1 VRGSEPGGRARAV
14 HLLRWPY
21 RQVLEGGDRVG
32 VLAGSGR
39 CHLAPA
45 NICCLPGGDG
55 RCCRPVHHVRHR
67 GFDTDTAVDGLTA
80 FSLLQV
86 SSQVARYL
94 AFLAALAY
102 RSLPTGSPSSP
113 AVGLPALPP
122 SLWTLVPRRVT
133 PGEGGQP
140 SDAAKHSDRGPP
152 GSYGSTSIAP
162 TNVTRAQAAF
172 PPTASPGGMAT
183 MRSWIDHAG
192 EVIWEPA
199 PSLIAQFIEAGQPF
213 WLDIENPTDE
223 LINQLASRLG
233 LHPLAV
239 EDSKQF
245 GQRAKLQVYGNAVML
260 VGFGLDERL
269 REPVEVHCYYTT
281 GFLVTLRRAPS
292 PALDALRHAGSVQ
305 PQLGSDPIRALHPV
319 ISSLYTQFSALALE
333 LDERL
338 DVLEQR
344 VLHEADDQELAE
356 ITTIEHRASVTRR
369 ILTPGRDLAA
379 RTPLI
384 QSLPGATSETQLYAE
399 DINDELQQVVADFT
413 ALEQRCAALLVLH
426 ASLAS
431 KHLAVVSRRL
441 ADVAT
446 IFLPISFLA
455 GFWGENFNVLTGSIE
470 KGWPAFLVLGVGL
483 SVACVLVI
491 VIMLSRRSWK

>member
-1 VRGSEPGGRARAV
+1 
-14 HLLRWPY
+14 
-21 RQVLEGGDRVG
+21 
-32 VLAGSGR
+32 
-39 CHLAPA
+39 
-45 NICCLPGGDG
+45 
-55 RCCRPVHHVRHR
+55 
-67 GFDTDTAVDGLTA
+67 
-80 FSLLQV
+80 
-86 SSQVARYL
+86 
-94 AFLAALAY
+94 
-102 RSLPTGSPSSP
+102 
-113 AVGLPALPP
+113 
-122 SLWTLVPRRVT
+122 
-133 PGEGGQP
+133 
-140 SDAAKHSDRGPP
+140 
-152 GSYGSTSIAP
+152 
-162 TNVTRAQAAF
+162 
-172 PPTASPGGMAT
+172 
-183 MRSWIDHAG
+183 MRSWINHSG

-199 PSLIAQFIEAGQPF
+199 PSLIAQLIEAGQPF

-223 LINQLASRLG
+223 TIDQLATRLG

-245 GQRAKLQVYGNAVML
+245 GQRAKLQVYRNGVML
-260 VGFGLDERL
+260 VGFGLDEQL

-292 PALDALRHAGSVQ
+292 PALDALREAGSVQ
-305 PQLGSDPIRALHPV
+305 PQLESDPIRALHPL

-338 DVLEQR
+338 DALEQR
-344 VLHEADDQELAE
+344 VLHEADDHELAE
-356 ITTIEHRASVTRR
+356 ITAIRSQAAVTRR

-413 ALEQRCAALLVLH
+413 AIEERCAALQVLH

-455 GFWGENFNVLTGSIE
+455 GFWGQNFDVLTGSIE

-483 SVACVLVI
+483 SVACVAVI
-491 VIMLSRRSWK
+491 VFLLGRRSWR

>member
-1 VRGSEPGGRARAV
+1 
-14 HLLRWPY
+14 
-21 RQVLEGGDRVG
+21 
-32 VLAGSGR
+32 
-39 CHLAPA
+39 
-45 NICCLPGGDG
+45 
-55 RCCRPVHHVRHR
+55 
-67 GFDTDTAVDGLTA
+67 
-80 FSLLQV
+80 
-86 SSQVARYL
+86 
-94 AFLAALAY
+94 
-102 RSLPTGSPSSP
+102 
-113 AVGLPALPP
+113 
-122 SLWTLVPRRVT
+122 
-133 PGEGGQP
+133 
-140 SDAAKHSDRGPP
+140 
-152 GSYGSTSIAP
+152 
-162 TNVTRAQAAF
+162 
-172 PPTASPGGMAT
+172 
-183 MRSWIDHAG
+183 MRSWIVHSG
-192 EVIWEPA
+192 EVVWEPA
-199 PSLIAQFIEAGQPF
+199 PSLVAQLVEAGQPF

-223 LINQLASRLG
+223 LIDQLATSLG

-245 GQRAKLQVYGNAVML
+245 GQRAKLEVHGNGVML
-260 VGFGLDERL
+260 VGFGLDEQL

-292 PALDALRHAGSVQ
+292 PALNALRQAGSVQ
-305 PQLGSDPIRALHPV
+305 PQLGSDPIRALHPLV
-319 ISSLYTQFSALALE
+319 SSLYTQFSALALE

-338 DVLEQR
+338 DALEQR

-356 ITTIEHRASVTRR
+356 IAAIRRRAVVTRR

-399 DINDELQQVVADFT
+399 DINDQLQQVVADFT
-413 ALEQRCAALLVLH
+413 AIEERCAAMLVLH

-455 GFWGENFNVLTGSIE
+455 GFWGQNFDMLTGSIE

-483 SVACVLVI
+483 SVACVAVI
-491 VIMLSRRSWK
+491 VFLLGRRGWK

>member
-1 VRGSEPGGRARAV
+1 
-14 HLLRWPY
+14 
-21 RQVLEGGDRVG
+21 
-32 VLAGSGR
+32 
-39 CHLAPA
+39 
-45 NICCLPGGDG
+45 
-55 RCCRPVHHVRHR
+55 
-67 GFDTDTAVDGLTA
+67 
-80 FSLLQV
+80 
-86 SSQVARYL
+86 
-94 AFLAALAY
+94 
-102 RSLPTGSPSSP
+102 
-113 AVGLPALPP
+113 
-122 SLWTLVPRRVT
+122 
-133 PGEGGQP
+133 
-140 SDAAKHSDRGPP
+140 
-152 GSYGSTSIAP
+152 
-162 TNVTRAQAAF
+162 
-172 PPTASPGGMAT
+172 

-192 EVIWEPA
+192 EVVWEPA
-199 PSLIAQFIEAGQPF
+199 PSLVAQLVEAGQPF

-223 LINQLASRLG
+223 LIDQLAARLG

-239 EDSKQF
+239 EASKQF
-245 GQRAKLQVYGNAVML
+245 SQRAKLQVYGNGVLL
-260 VGFGLDERL
+260 VGFGLDEQL
-269 REPVEVHCYYTT
+269 REPVEGHCYYTT

-292 PALDALRHAGSVQ
+292 PALNALHQAGSVR
-305 PQLGSDPIRALHPV
+305 PQLGSDPIRALHPL

-338 DVLEQR
+338 DALEQR

-356 ITTIEHRASVTRR
+356 ITAIRHRAAVTRR

-399 DINDELQQVVADFT
+399 DISDELQQVVADFT
-413 ALEQRCAALLVLH
+413 AVEERCAALLVLH

-455 GFWGENFNVLTGSIE
+455 GFWGQNFDVLTGSIE

-483 SVACVLVI
+483 SVACVVVI
-491 VIMLSRRSWK
+491 VLMLSRRSWK